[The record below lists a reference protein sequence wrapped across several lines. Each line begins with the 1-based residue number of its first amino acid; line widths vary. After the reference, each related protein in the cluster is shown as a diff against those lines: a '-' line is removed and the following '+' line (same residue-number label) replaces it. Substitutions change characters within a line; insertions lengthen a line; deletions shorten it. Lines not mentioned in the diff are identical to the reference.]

1 MSDKLWGRIQAIVM
15 TFVIIL
21 VLSFTWFMENN
32 QEKGTEFLL
41 NNTWVL
47 ILVMSLLVV
56 MGFLIIFA
64 GIRRQMGE
72 VNKKTFLVSFLILL
86 GFSIFFAIT
95 RL

>member
-1 MSDKLWGRIQAIVM
+1 MSDKAWGRIQAIVM

-72 VNKKTFLVSFLILL
+72 VNMKTFLVSFLILL